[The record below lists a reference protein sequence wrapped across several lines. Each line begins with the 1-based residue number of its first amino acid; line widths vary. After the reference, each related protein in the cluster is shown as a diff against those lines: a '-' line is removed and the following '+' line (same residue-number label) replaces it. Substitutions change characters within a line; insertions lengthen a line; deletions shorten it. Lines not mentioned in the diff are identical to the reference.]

1 MRCNHTLRTLRF
13 ACCATAWRRY
23 AVLGC
28 SPIDDMSRILR
39 SGRLAL
45 QPLTTAPRSV
55 LPILALLVKERRYP
69 FSGPIGK
76 HEDSRLPM
84 GACGGADR
92 VRTDDPRLAKPVLCQ
107 LSYSPARGCPCGG
120 SGWIRTNDPRLI
132 KTVL

>member
-1 MRCNHTLRTLRF
+1 M
-13 ACCATAWRRY
+13 
-23 AVLGC
+23 LGC

-76 HEDSRLPM
+76 HDDSRLPM

>member
-39 SGRLAL
+39 SGCLAL

-55 LPILALLVKERRYP
+55 LPILALLVKERRCP
-69 FSGPIGK
+69 CGPIGK
-76 HEDSRLPM
+76 RDTRACRWALVVELIGFEPMTPGLQSRCS
-84 GACGGADR
+84 A
-92 VRTDDPRLAKPVLCQ
+92 
-107 LSYSPARGCPCGG
+107 S
-120 SGWIRTNDPRLI
+120 
-132 KTVL
+132 